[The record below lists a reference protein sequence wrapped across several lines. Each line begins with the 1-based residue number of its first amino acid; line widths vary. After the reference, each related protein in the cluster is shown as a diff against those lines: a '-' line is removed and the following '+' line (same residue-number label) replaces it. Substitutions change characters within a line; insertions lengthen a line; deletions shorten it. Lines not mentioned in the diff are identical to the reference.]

1 MPLPDFNQT
10 NLDSQIAYIKAM
22 SQSSRASIVESI
34 TNDLQQYLLDT
45 FTVSI
50 AWQTVFGNADD
61 TMWTEFGYSAAFAL
75 DKTNWTLVI
84 DFPGEPP
91 TGTFFCIHID
101 QHIVGGGTYKPG
113 GGVVYEYE
121 KTIRISF

>member
-1 MPLPDFNQT
+1 MCKL
-10 NLDSQIAYIKAM
+10 
-22 SQSSRASIVESI
+22 VVG
-34 TNDLQQYLLDT
+34 LLTKMCKLILGRDT
-45 FTVSI
+45 
-50 AWQTVFGNADD
+50 WQTVFGNADD
-61 TMWTEFGYSAAFAL
+61 SMWTEFGYSAAFAL

-84 DFPGEPP
+84 DFPGKPP

-101 QHIVGGGTYKPG
+101 QHIVGGGTYTPG